1 MHLQLNKKMFIGL
14 VFGVIAGFVDLIP
27 MIILNLTWDAN
38 LSALSMWVIVGIF
51 IASVNWKMN
60 RILKGIIISSLVFLP
75 SGILIGW
82 KEPLSLIPISI
93 MTLILGG
100 LSGYFISKYTDVK

>member
-1 MHLQLNKKMFIGL
+1 MQSNKKIFIGL
-14 VFGVIAGFVDLIP
+14 VFGGIAGLVDLIP
-27 MIILNLTWDAN
+27 MIILNLTCDAN
-38 LSALSMWVIVGIF
+38 LSAFSMWVIVGIF
-51 IASVNWKMN
+51 IASLNWKMN
-60 RILKGIIISSLVFLP
+60 RVLKGIIISFLVFLP

>member
-1 MHLQLNKKMFIGL
+1 MQSNKKIFIGIG
-14 VFGVIAGFVDLIP
+14 FGVLAGLVDLIP
-27 MIILNLTWDAN
+27 MIIQNLTWDAN
-38 LSALSMWVIVGIF
+38 SSAFSMWVIVGIF

-60 RILKGIIISSLVFLP
+60 RILKGIIISFLVFLP
-75 SGILIGW
+75 SGILIDW
-82 KEPLSLIPISI
+82 KEPLSLIPIST

>member
-1 MHLQLNKKMFIGL
+1 MQSNKKIFIGIG
-14 VFGVIAGFVDLIP
+14 FGVLAGLVDIIP
-27 MIILNLTWDAN
+27 MIIQNLPWDAN
-38 LSALSMWVIVGIF
+38 LSAFAMWIVVGIC
-51 IASVNWKMN
+51 IASIDWRIN
-60 RILKGIIISSLVFLP
+60 RILKGIIISFLIFLP